1 MTASAAHQP
10 VTPEPASAAHQPVSP
25 EPVSAAHQSRT
36 PEPAPPAGGP
46 TESAAAPPPTGP
58 TRAGL
63 AWQAPRQPPT
73 APDGAATA
81 PAPLEG
87 IPASQPGQPRAEW
100 GWRGRANRF
109 SGGTLNLIATRDE
122 LVHRAARRRLLR
134 PFSRTMSVVVAN
146 PKGGAAKT
154 PTALLAAATLGF
166 HRGGY
171 TLAWDNNETR
181 GTLGMRAES
190 ATHEQTVINLLHNID
205 EFLATTA
212 SVGRLSAYL
221 RPQSARFDVLA
232 SDDAAGSMEIIDDEA
247 FTKLWTALCR
257 FYRLIVV
264 DTGNNIR
271 SANWQSATAVADCL
285 VVPTTVQ
292 RDVADSGLWMLDH
305 LIRTGRADLAENAVA
320 VVSCADPKPDTE
332 LLDEIVE
339 RYRKVVRDV
348 VVIPYDRLIRSGGR
362 IEFDALAIPTRRA
375 WLMACSSIV
384 DSLAIRDQS

>member
-1 MTASAAHQP
+1 MTASAAHKP
-10 VTPEPASAAHQPVSP
+10 G
-25 EPVSAAHQSRT
+25 T
-36 PEPAPPAGGP
+36 PEPAPAAGGP
-46 TESAAAPPPTGP
+46 TEPAGSTPTAGPAQPSAAP
-58 TRAGL
+58 AGL
-63 AWQAPRQPPT
+63 AWQAPRQP
-73 APDGAATA
+73 ATA
-81 PAPLEG
+81 PGGGNAPVAPLPG
-87 IPASQPGQPRAEW
+87 IPVGPPSQPRAEW
-100 GWRGRANRF
+100 GWRGRANRIT
-109 SGGTLNLIATRDE
+109 GGTLNLVATKDE
-122 LVHRAARRRLLR
+122 FVHRAARRRLLR
-134 PFSRTMSVVVAN
+134 PFSRTMSIVVAN

-285 VVPTTVQ
+285 IVPTTVQ

-305 LIRTGRADLAENAVA
+305 LIRTGRGDLAENAVA

-339 RYRKVVRDV
+339 RYRRVVRDV

-362 IEFDALAIPTRRA
+362 IEFDALALPTRRA
-375 WLMACSSIV
+375 WLMACSSII
-384 DSLAIRDQS
+384 DSLAIRDQG